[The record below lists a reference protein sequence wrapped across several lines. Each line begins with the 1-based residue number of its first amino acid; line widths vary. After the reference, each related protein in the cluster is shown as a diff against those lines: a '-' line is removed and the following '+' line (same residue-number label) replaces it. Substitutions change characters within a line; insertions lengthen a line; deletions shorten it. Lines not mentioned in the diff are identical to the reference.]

1 MEIKVL
7 SKIWQKQFVPRSDR
21 LTLLGNLETKLAKGW
36 KRKKRLEERNE
47 GEKVGL
53 FRGLT

>member
-36 KRKKRLEERNE
+36 KSVWKKETRVKKLDFS
-47 GEKVGL
+47 VG
-53 FRGLT
+53 